1 MGNGQ
6 NRNRRGGARTRHGP
20 HRGGAANG
28 DRRSAT
34 QLVPPALVASAE
46 ATASAHTE
54 VDIEANA
61 EREDASAL
69 DTEGDSQ
76 FVRVGEPSTPAEAAE
91 DVVMPS
97 PAEPSADDSETVE
110 APITPAASEVPKAP
124 EAPEAL
130 ETQEPPEVERR
141 APRGRFE
148 RFYAPGQGPR
158 AEQQTAGGAATNG
171 ATNGAG
177 HTASHAAGH
186 TSSHVPHPTTHA
198 SPPSTPAR
206 HVPSVL
212 HAEASAEDD
221 DEESGS
227 SLDIPREDVRGAV
240 GGLIDDLH
248 DLFTQDRT
256 VASQGGNSRCG
267 ICYFHFP
274 LGELVYREA
283 EGFYVC
289 QRCDRSLSGA
299 RVSMVRRQQRQ

>member
-20 HRGGAANG
+20 HRGGASG

-46 ATASAHTE
+46 ATASAHIE

-76 FVRVGEPSTPAEAAE
+76 FVRVDEPSAPAEAVE
-91 DVVMPS
+91 DVVMLS

-110 APITPAASEVPKAP
+110 APITPAAS

-158 AEQQTAGGAATNG
+158 AERQAADRAATSG
-171 ATNGAG
+171 ATNGAS
-177 HTASHAAGH
+177 HPASH
-186 TSSHVPHPTTHA
+186 TSSHEPHPATHA
-198 SPPSTPAR
+198 GPPSQPTR

-221 DEESGS
+221 DEEAGPAF
-227 SLDIPREDVRGAV
+227 DRPREDVRGAV

-248 DLFTQDRT
+248 DLFMQDRT
-256 VASQGGNSRCG
+256 VASQGGISRCG

-289 QRCDRSLSGA
+289 QRCERSLSGA